1 MIQTKSAHQQKFCY
15 LIELTGDIYTDL
27 LVALSADEQKI
38 GDWERVYSAKLPT
51 WRLWTNENADTV
63 RYVVSH
69 VIARYSLP
77 QNDYWLIQYEGND
90 HQHPTMLH
98 PRFHTR

>member
-1 MIQTKSAHQQKFCY
+1 MTESTHEQRYCY
-15 LIELTGDIYTDL
+15 LIELTGNNHSEL
-27 LVALSADEQKI
+27 LASLSAEERQI

-51 WRLWTNENADTV
+51 WRLWSDENADTI

-90 HQHPTMLH
+90 HRHPTMLH